1 MRRASLLIMLVGL
14 ILMLVSASL
23 QKAGAD
29 AHSPHDNWSWLKDT
43 YWYVPQENLPAVE
56 TTLSPLAHQ
65 LISDQTVWHI
75 EDYAEGY
82 FWGKQVVKL
91 STNDQ
96 YLCMQLVGSIT
107 PQGDIQ
113 MTFTF
118 TLPPAVPPA
127 LNLKVSGL
135 GKMRRVRGTWQP
147 EMQMTTGVSSLV
159 THWAFMK
166 QCQPGEACNQALPG
180 VELPLQDFLGVCPCA
195 SDPLCP

>member
-1 MRRASLLIMLVGL
+1 MRRASLPILLFGL
-14 ILMLVSASL
+14 ILLVL
-23 QKAGAD
+23 NVNPRKAGA
-29 AHSPHDNWSWLKDT
+29 APHTLDDKWSWLKDT

-56 TTLSPLAHQ
+56 TTFSPPAHQ

-75 EDYAEGY
+75 EDYTQGY

-96 YLCMQLVGSIT
+96 YLCMQFVGSIT
-107 PQGDIQ
+107 PQGEIQ

-118 TLPPAVPPA
+118 TLPPTVPPA

-135 GKMRRVRGTWQP
+135 GKMRRVHGQWQP

-166 QCQPGEACNQALPG
+166 QCRPGEACNQALPG

>member
-1 MRRASLLIMLVGL
+1 MLFGL
-14 ILMLVSASL
+14 ILMVLSSSL
-23 QKAGAD
+23 RKAGAD
-29 AHSPHDNWSWLKDT
+29 AYIPHGNWSWLKDT

-75 EDYAEGY
+75 EDYSQGY

-96 YLCMQLVGSIT
+96 YLCMQFVGSIT
-107 PQGDIQ
+107 PQGEIQ

-118 TLPPAVPPA
+118 TLPLAVPPA

-135 GKMRRVRGTWQP
+135 GKMRRVRGKWQP

-166 QCQPGEACNQALPG
+166 QCRPGEACNQALPG
-180 VELPLQDFLGVCPCA
+180 VEIPLQDFLGVCPCA

>member
-1 MRRASLLIMLVGL
+1 MRRASLLIMLFGL
-14 ILMLVSASL
+14 ILTGLSASPR
-23 QKAGAD
+23 KAGAD
-29 AHSPHDNWSWLKDT
+29 ALILHRNWSWLKDT
-43 YWYVPQENLPAVE
+43 YWYVPQKYLPAVE

-75 EDYAEGY
+75 EDYSEGY

-107 PQGDIQ
+107 PQGEIQ

-118 TLPPAVPPA
+118 TLPPAIPPA

-135 GKMRRVRGTWQP
+135 GKMRWVRGQWQP

-166 QCQPGEACNQALPG
+166 QCRPGEACNQALPG
-180 VELPLQDFLGVCPCA
+180 VEIPLQDFLGVCPCA